1 MNSSVNPTTHT
12 SVLLVLPDADNRAL
26 LSSILQQSGLRTFLC
41 GRCRD
46 AIELLPFVSIVIAE
60 HDLPDGTWLDILQS
74 SQQLMTPPA
83 VIVTSRLAGVEL
95 WAEVLNHGGF
105 DLLAQPFHNADVL
118 WSVQS
123 AVSHAEVRR
132 RRSERDDPPRAG
144 PRVRYEAPL
153 CLIGH

>member
-46 AIELLPFVSIVIAE
+46 AIELLPFVSIVISE
-60 HDLPDGTWLDILQS
+60 QDLPDGTWLDILQS
-74 SQQLMTPPA
+74 SQQLTTPPA

-105 DLLAQPFHNADVL
+105 DLLGQPFHNGDVL

-123 AVSHAEVRR
+123 AAMQAEIRR
-132 RRSERDDPPRAG
+132 RGAGPGDPPCAG
-144 PRVRYEAPL
+144 PRVRYEAPV